1 MQYDSLFEE
10 PHSKAPQQGKLA
22 FLSRDLDYPK
32 KQAMPEEGEKKLAHE
47 IHLFLFLYGSQGL
60 GSCFKAAT
68 LPILF
73 SQLKTLIK
81 NNITFPLLSVS
92 GILVEN

>member
-1 MQYDSLFEE
+1 MQYNSLFEK
-10 PHSKAPQQGKLA
+10 PHSRAPQQGKLT

-32 KQAMPEEGEKKLAHE
+32 KSDVPEEGEKKKLVHK
-47 IHLFLFLYGSQGL
+47 IHLFPFLCRSQGL

-81 NNITFPLLSVS
+81 NNITFPLLS
-92 GILVEN
+92 LYQEF